1 MRKRVLAIAL
11 MTTVFAMSLTACDKN
26 EDSKETT
33 KNTETKETT
42 KKEEETIEETTEETT
57 KKEEKTTYDLE
68 EYGYDKILQ
77 QYDTYLT
84 TGGDDYEGETGYTA
98 IMETIHSEG
107 AEAPTELVGFGVE
120 DLSGDGIPE
129 LYIGRVTGYTEENE
143 GTTTTDI
150 YAVYTCV
157 NGSPQF
163 VFEGWSR
170 NSYTYAGDG
179 IFMNS
184 GSAGAD
190 SSCYGKYELTEDATA
205 LNCKDFY
212 FSCAYDE
219 NYDDIR
225 YYHNTS
231 GDWDIDVSE
240 ELDWDSEYFFDYQT
254 QYGEAMPL
262 DIRTFDK
269 YDGELDVNSPD
280 IDANVSTG
288 SLSIQEVTDLS
299 LYDDYSE
306 YTVST
311 EEPLTYA
318 MLSTDGEIKKLK
330 IYNIELVDA
339 EGELPIFNSTLNYDF
354 GTITSDVP
362 LVLDIPLVETIPTVG
377 ISYVDENGITVY
389 YAIQLSGE
397 DGSLYLG
404 QYSNAE

>member
-1 MRKRVLAIAL
+1 MRKKVLAIAL

-240 ELDWDSEYFFDYQT
+240 E
-254 QYGEAMPL
+254 
-262 DIRTFDK
+262 
-269 YDGELDVNSPD
+269 
-280 IDANVSTG
+280 
-288 SLSIQEVTDLS
+288 
-299 LYDDYSE
+299 
-306 YTVST
+306 
-311 EEPLTYA
+311 
-318 MLSTDGEIKKLK
+318 
-330 IYNIELVDA
+330 
-339 EGELPIFNSTLNYDF
+339 
-354 GTITSDVP
+354 
-362 LVLDIPLVETIPTVG
+362 
-377 ISYVDENGITVY
+377 
-389 YAIQLSGE
+389 
-397 DGSLYLG
+397 
-404 QYSNAE
+404 SNAIGYQDI